1 MSMTPAVIPNVLAN
15 RYATKEMVA
24 IFDPVNKI
32 IAERKFWIT
41 ILRLQKAGGLSIT
54 DSEIASYEKVVE
66 KVDLASIEKRER
78 ANRHDVKARIEE
90 FNSLAGLEKIHI
102 GLTSRD
108 LTENIELIAIK
119 DGLNLVRRRTLET
132 LFLLEKSI
140 TKYEKT
146 YMVGR
151 SHNVAAQVTTLGKRF
166 ATCAQEL
173 LFSLASLEELIAR
186 LPLRGLKGP
195 VGTGQD
201 QIALLGSIKDL
212 NKLEEKLAKE
222 YGFENTLSSVG
233 QIYPRSIDFE
243 VVSKLLQI
251 ASAPSSMATTIRLM
265 SGFGLVS
272 EGFKSGQVGSSAMP
286 HKMNARSSERING
299 MMVLLRGYATMAADL
314 AGDQWNEGDVSCSV
328 VRRVVIPD
336 AFYTIDGLLHTF
348 MTVLTEFGIYEENIN
363 KELAEQLPF
372 LATSQILTELVKKGM
387 GREIAHELIKKH
399 ATTTTAS
406 NFFNALASEK
416 DFPLSIN
423 ELNNLIIDPAD
434 FSGSALAQ
442 SQEVADEIR
451 KITKGQVS
459 KEELQSLIS
468 RSIHS

>member
-1 MSMTPAVIPNVLAN
+1 MSMTPYVTPNVLAN

-41 ILRLQKAGGLSIT
+41 ILRLQKASGLSIT
-54 DSEIASYEKVVE
+54 DSEIASYEKVLE

-119 DGLNLVRRRTLET
+119 DGLKLVRRRTLET

-166 ATCAQEL
+166 STCAQEL
-173 LFSLASLEELIAR
+173 LFSLTSLEELIAR

-201 QIALLGSIKDL
+201 QSATLGSVKDL

-299 MMVLLRGYATMAADL
+299 MMVLLRGYTTMTADL

-336 AFYTIDGLLHTF
+336 AFYTIDGLLHTL
-348 MTVLTEFGIYEENIN
+348 MTILTEFGIYEENIN

-372 LATSQILTELVKKGM
+372 LATSQILTELVKKDM
-387 GREIAHELIKKH
+387 GREVAHELIKKH

-406 NFFNALASEK
+406 NFFNALAREK

-423 ELNNLIIDPAD
+423 ELNNLIKDPAS
-434 FSGSALAQ
+434 FAGSAIEQ
-442 SQEVADEIR
+442 TREVTD
-451 KITKGQVS
+451 KLKQITKNEVT
-459 KEELQSLIS
+459 KVELQSLI
-468 RSIHS
+468 

>member
-41 ILRLQKAGGLSIT
+41 ILRLQKASGLSIT
-54 DSEIASYEKVVE
+54 DSDIISYEQVVE

-90 FNSLAGLEKIHI
+90 FNALAGLEKIHI

-173 LFSLASLEELIAR
+173 LFSLASLEELITR

-201 QIALLGSIKDL
+201 QIATLGSIKDL

-299 MMVLLRGYATMAADL
+299 MMVLLRGYTTMAADL

-336 AFYTIDGLLHTF
+336 AFYTIDGLLHNF
-348 MTVLTEFGIYEENIN
+348 MTILTEFGIYEENIN

-387 GREIAHELIKKH
+387 GREVAHELIKKH

-406 NFFNALASEK
+406 NFFNALSKEK
-416 DFPLSIN
+416 DFPLSME
-423 ELNNLIIDPAD
+423 ELNNLIKDPAA
-434 FSGSALAQ
+434 FAGSAIEQ
-442 SQEVADEIR
+442 TREVADAI
-451 KITKGQVS
+451 KQITKGEITKV
-459 KEELQSLIS
+459 ELQSLI
-468 RSIHS
+468 

>member
-1 MSMTPAVIPNVLAN
+1 MTPAVIPNVLAN

-24 IFDPVNKI
+24 IFDPINKI

-41 ILRLQKAGGLSIT
+41 ILRLQKASGLSIT
-54 DSEIASYEKVVE
+54 DSDIASYESVVE

-166 ATCAQEL
+166 ATCAQEI

-201 QIALLGSIKDL
+201 QIATLGSIKNL
-212 NKLEEKLAKE
+212 NKLEGKLAKE

-299 MMVLLRGYATMAADL
+299 MMVLLRGYATMVADL

-387 GREIAHELIKKH
+387 GREVAHELIKKY

-406 NFFNALASEK
+406 NFFNALASER

-423 ELNNLIIDPAD
+423 ELNNLIKDPAT
-434 FSGSALAQ
+434 FAGSAIEQ
-442 SQEVADEIR
+442 TIEVTGEI
-451 KITKGQVS
+451 KQITKGEITKVD
-459 KEELQSLIS
+459 LQSLI
-468 RSIHS
+468 

>member
-1 MSMTPAVIPNVLAN
+1 MSTTPNIFAS

-24 IFDPVNKI
+24 IFDPANKI
-32 IAERKFWIT
+32 MAERKFWIT
-41 ILRLQKAGGLSIT
+41 ILRLQKQAGLLIT
-54 DSEIASYEKVVE
+54 DSDISVYEKVAE
-66 KVDLASIEKRER
+66 KVDLAAIEKRER
-78 ANRHDVKARIEE
+78 VSRHDVKARIEE
-90 FNSLAGLEKIHI
+90 FNSLAGLEKIHL

-119 DGLNLVRRRTLET
+119 DGLNLVRRRVLET

-140 TKYEKT
+140 TRYEKT

-151 SHNVAAQVTTLGKRF
+151 SHNLAAQVTTLGKRF
-166 ATCAQEL
+166 AICAQEL
-173 LFSLASLEELIAR
+173 LFSLASLDDLINR

-201 QIALLGSIKDL
+201 QISLLGSIKDL
-212 NKLEEKLAKE
+212 SKLEERLAKE
-222 YGFENTLSSVG
+222 YGFDSTLSSVG

-299 MMVLLRGYATMAADL
+299 MMVLLRGYTTMAADL

-363 KELAEQLPF
+363 KELSEQLPF
-372 LATSQILTELVKKGM
+372 LASSQILTELVKKGI
-387 GREIAHELIKKH
+387 GREVAHEVIKKH

-406 NFFNALASEK
+406 NFFKALSGEK
-416 DFPLSIN
+416 SFPLSI
-423 ELNNLIIDPAD
+423 EQLNDLIKEPAL
-434 FSGSALAQ
+434 FVGGAIEQ
-442 SQEVADEIR
+442 SRQVVDEI
-451 KITKGQVS
+451 KKVTKGQIS
-459 KEELQSLIS
+459 KVDLQPLI
-468 RSIHS
+468 